1 MAFLKIGFIGTGLMG
16 RPMATH
22 LANAGHTLT
31 LFDID
36 EKASAEA
43 AASIGGNA
51 SAVKSP
57 RAVAEVSDI
66 IFTMLPD
73 GKIVQKVVMG
83 KEGILEGIKP
93 GTLLIDT
100 SSAEPWLTEETAK
113 AVSEQGAS
121 MVDAPVSGAVW
132 GAEEGNLVFMVGGS
146 KADVARV
153 RPLLD
158 IMGREVFHLG
168 QLGSG
173 HAMKCINNAI
183 TATTLTATAEG
194 LVAGQN
200 YGLDPAIMVDVMNE
214 STGGSWITQTHFHQR
229 IFNRKFD
236 DPFKLELMLK
246 DVGISVEL
254 ARKQGVP
261 TPMLGQTQ
269 QLWRMADNAVG
280 AGASVSELVRWVENQ
295 SGTELVSGKK
305 KSD

>member
-1 MAFLKIGFIGTGLMG
+1 MEFLNIGFIGTGLMG

-22 LANAGHTLT
+22 LANAGHTLI
-31 LFDID
+31 LFDAN
-36 EKASAEA
+36 EKACTEA
-43 AASIGGNA
+43 AAAIGDNA
-51 SAVKSP
+51 SVAKTP
-57 RAVAEVSDI
+57 RAVAEASDI

-83 KEGILEGIKP
+83 KDGILEGIKP
-93 GTLLIDT
+93 GTLLVDT

-113 AVSEQGAS
+113 AVLDHKAS

-132 GAEEGNLVFMVGGS
+132 GAEEGNLVFMVGGD
-146 KADVARV
+146 KGDVARV

-168 QLGSG
+168 KLSSG

-229 IFNRKFD
+229 VFNRTFD

-246 DVGISVEL
+246 DVGISVDL
-254 ARKQGVP
+254 ARSQGVP
-261 TPMLGQTQ
+261 TPLLAQTQ

-295 SGTELVSGKK
+295 SGTELKSPGKK
-305 KSD
+305 SN